1 MLVYDFLS
9 VAVGTCWVLATK
21 QPLTLF
27 VVMTRFSSGAPLPS
41 TPPEHAVW
49 AEFTLPFAP
58 GLRTDQSE
66 YGISLVTVIGSEM
79 ITLSN
84 KSQWNARRLF
94 LPPKNKEGELVA
106 GKVHMWSP
114 ENKDNK
120 PKSHP
125 GGREAP
131 TSDGHIKMLFWQASH
146 WVF

>member
-1 MLVYDFLS
+1 MLVYVFLS
-9 VAVGTCWVLATK
+9 VVVGTCWVLATK

-27 VVMTRFSSGAPLPS
+27 LVIMTRFSCGAPFPS
-41 TPPEHAVW
+41 PPSEHAVW
-49 AEFTLPFAP
+49 AELILLFAP

-79 ITLSN
+79 ITSSN
-84 KSQWNARRLF
+84 KSQRNARRLF

-106 GKVHMWSP
+106 GKDHMWSP
-114 ENKDNK
+114 ENEDNK

-131 TSDGHIKMLFWQASH
+131 NSDGHIKMLFWQASH
-146 WVF
+146 